1 MFLEKFAFVFFILR
15 KYINIKEAILWIK
28 NACMKN
34 MIENN
39 ISVVIKR
46 DKKIVRAS
54 KYLTNLYNCIE
65 FTE

>member
-39 ISVVIKR
+39 ISVVIKMWQK
-46 DKKIVRAS
+46 DCESIKIFDQFVQ
-54 KYLTNLYNCIE
+54 LY
-65 FTE
+65 